1 MLLHTV
7 QYVSDIF
14 PTANRWH
21 KGLRET
27 HFSMSIHKTDIASV
41 TPFWLL
47 PIVSTIICAATG
59 GMVAGVLPSPT
70 YALWT
75 LIVSY
80 VLWGI
85 GIPLA
90 LFTLVLYYHRLT
102 LHSIPPPAVL
112 SSIFLP
118 LGPLG
123 EGGFGIM
130 QLGAVSRTVFPLTT
144 TLSLAPDAGDIVFV
158 LGFFTALL
166 MWGFGLAWLSWGAMA
181 CTRTIPPFNMGWWSI
196 VFAIGVFT
204 GSTITLGEEMG
215 SRFFEILGTV
225 SFFPLTASTLISKI
239 TDFLTSHYS

>member
-1 MLLHTV
+1 
-7 QYVSDIF
+7 
-14 PTANRWH
+14 
-21 KGLRET
+21 
-27 HFSMSIHKTDIASV
+27 MSIHKTDIASV

-59 GMVAGVLPSPT
+59 GMVAGALPSPT
-70 YALWT
+70 HALWT

-80 VLWGI
+80 ILWGI

-90 LFTLVLYYHRLT
+90 LFTLALYYHRLT

-130 QLGAVSRTVFPLTT
+130 QLGAVSRTVFPLTE
-144 TLSLAPDAGDIVFV
+144 TLSLVSDAGDIFFVF
-158 LGFFTALL
+158 GFFAALL
-166 MWGFGLAWLSWGAMA
+166 MWGFGLAWLFWGAMA
-181 CTRTIPPFNMGWWSI
+181 CSRTRPPFNMGWWSI
-196 VFAIGVFT
+196 VFAMGVFT

-215 SRFFEILGTV
+215 SRFFDILGTV
-225 SFFPLTASTLISKI
+225 SFFPETAFALVSKI
-239 TDFLTSHYS
+239 TDLLTSHYS

>member
-1 MLLHTV
+1 
-7 QYVSDIF
+7 
-14 PTANRWH
+14 
-21 KGLRET
+21 
-27 HFSMSIHKTDIASV
+27 MSIHKTDIASV

-70 YALWT
+70 HALWT

-80 VLWGI
+80 ILWGI

-90 LFTLVLYYHRLT
+90 LFTLILYYHRLT
-102 LHSIPPPAVL
+102 LHSIPPPAIL

-130 QLGAVSRTVFPLTT
+130 QLGAVSRTVFPLAK
-144 TLSLAPDAGDIVFV
+144 TLSLASDAGDVVFV
-158 LGFFTALL
+158 FGFFTALL
-166 MWGFGLAWLSWGAMA
+166 MWGFGLAWLFWGSMA
-181 CTRTIPPFNMGWWSI
+181 CARTRPPFNMGWWSI
-196 VFAIGVFT
+196 VFAMGVFT

-225 SFFPLTASTLISKI
+225 SFFPVGAFAFVSKI
-239 TDFLTSHYS
+239 TDLLTSHYL

>member
-1 MLLHTV
+1 
-7 QYVSDIF
+7 
-14 PTANRWH
+14 
-21 KGLRET
+21 
-27 HFSMSIHKTDIASV
+27 MSIHKTDIASV

-59 GMVAGVLPSPT
+59 GMVAGALPSPT
-70 YALWT
+70 HALWT

-80 VLWGI
+80 ILWGI

-102 LHSIPPPAVL
+102 LNSIPPPALL

-130 QLGAVSRTVFPLTT
+130 QLGAVSRTLFPLTK
-144 TLSLAPDAGDIVFV
+144 TLSLVSDAGDILFVF
-158 LGFFTALL
+158 GFFTALL
-166 MWGFGLAWLSWGAMA
+166 MWGFGLAWLFWGAMA
-181 CTRTIPPFNMGWWSI
+181 FARARPPFNMGWWSI
-196 VFAIGVFT
+196 VFALGVFT

-215 SRFFEILGTV
+215 SKFFEILGTV
-225 SFFPLTASTLISKI
+225 SCFPPTA
-239 TDFLTSHYS
+239 